1 MAMYLS
7 PLVDVN
13 EIDLSTTIPAVATSI
28 GVITLRDTW
37 KGPELKR
44 QLVNDVDE
52 LIDIFGRPEEAN
64 SRNLANKT
72 KHGQSYEDIMAAAGF
87 LQFGSNLYC
96 TRVLA
101 PSATFAGAYG
111 TLSTALSATGVGDT
125 LTAYTSAN
133 GYQLTDLDSLDP
145 DDFGD
150 ESTTFDAGR
159 PENGSDMAFIAQSRG
174 DWGNYVQIAIVG
186 RDAYN
191 GVRQGTAAATIGLS
205 ATLYDDL
212 DQEVDASFDN
222 DKQFLIL
229 VKRAKQENLNKSP
242 IPYDVVEVHL
252 VSTDPDEVD
261 DSGANIFVENW
272 INANSNYIRV
282 ATTAAFK
289 NKDMS
294 QLGTANYQQLGGGVR
309 SQGTGDT
316 TTDVVLDADIQAALD
331 LYADPESIDV
341 NIFIDSGKSTTIK
354 SYINTICIARADAI
368 GVLDVPKSL
377 VVNNKGNEATDC
389 RDYRFGNHSTYNLN
403 VNSSYVATYANWLEV
418 YDKWNAKH
426 RWIPTSGHV
435 AGIYANT
442 DDVAEAWFA
451 PAGLN
456 RGQINNVR
464 KLGWNPVKG
473 ERDIL
478 YKNGLN
484 PIVSFP
490 GQGKVVWG
498 QKNMLDKSSAFNRV
512 NVRRLF
518 IIVGK
523 AVSTALK
530 YFLFEPNDTFT
541 RLAIINMIDPFLRDI
556 VARRGI
562 FDYLIVCDERNNSA
576 ERIDRN
582 ELWCDIYIKP
592 TRTAEFIVLN
602 LIATKTGA
610 SFTELVAATTP

>member
-1 MAMYLS
+1 MYLS

-13 EIDLSTTIPAVATSI
+13 EIDLTTTIPAVATSI
-28 GVITLRDTW
+28 GVHVLRDTW
-37 KGPELKR
+37 KGPELKV
-44 QLVNDVDE
+44 QLINDIDE
-52 LIDIFGRPEEAN
+52 LIETFGIPEEAL
-64 SRNLANKT
+64 SSAANGFSKR
-72 KHGQSYEDIMAAAGF
+72 GQSYEDIIAGAGF
-87 LQFGSNLYC
+87 LQYGNNLYC

-101 PSATFAGAYG
+101 PSATFSGAYG
-111 TLSTALSATGVGDT
+111 TVASGGTFTQ
-125 LTAYTSAN
+125 YTSAN
-133 GYQLTDLDSLDP
+133 GYQLSDLDSQDP
-145 DDFGD
+145 DEFGN
-150 ESTTFDAGR
+150 EETTFDVGR
-159 PENGSDMAFIAQSRG
+159 PENGSEMAFIAQSRG
-174 DWGNYVQIAIVG
+174 EWGNYVQIAIVG
-186 RDAYN
+186 RDTYN
-191 GVRQGTAAATIGLS
+191 GVRAGTAAATLGIS

-212 DQEVDASFDN
+212 DQSVDAAFN
-222 DKQFLIL
+222 TDKQFLIL
-229 VKRAKQENLNKSP
+229 VKRAKQQNVTKSP
-242 IPYDVVEVHL
+242 IPYEVVEAHL
-252 VSTDPDEVD
+252 VSSDPTEVNDE
-261 DSGANIFVENW
+261 GANIFVENW

-289 NKDMS
+289 NQSYK
-294 QLGTANYQQLGGGVR
+294 NKYQATYTNLGGGVR
-309 SQGTGDT
+309 SQGDSIADG
-316 TTDVVLDADIQAALD
+316 DIQAALD
-331 LYADPESIDV
+331 LYSDPESIDV
-341 NIFIDSGKSTTIK
+341 NIFIDSGKSNTIK
-354 SYINTICIARADAI
+354 SYINTICESRADAVGI
-368 GVLDVPKSL
+368 LDVPKSL

-389 RDYRFGNHSTYNLN
+389 RDYRLSTFNI
-403 VNSSYVATYANWLEV
+403 NSSYVALYSNWLNV
-418 YDKWNAKH
+418 YDKWNSKY
-426 RWIPTSGHV
+426 RWVPASGHV

-442 DDVAEAWFA
+442 DDVSEPWFA

-456 RGQINNVR
+456 RGIINQVR

-530 YFLFEPNDTFT
+530 YFLFEPNDSFT
-541 RLAIINMIDPFLRDI
+541 RLAIINMIDPFLRDV

-562 FDYLIVCDERNNSA
+562 FDYLIVCDERNNTA

-592 TRTAEFIVLN
+592 TRAAEFIVLN

-610 SFTELVAATTP
+610 SFTELVAATAPQ

>member
-13 EIDLSTTIPAVATSI
+13 EIDLTTTIPAVATSI
-28 GVITLRDTW
+28 GVTVLRDSW
-37 KGPELKR
+37 KGPELKV
-44 QLVNDVDE
+44 QLVNDIDE
-52 LIDIFGRPEEAN
+52 LIEKFGRPEEADTVN
-64 SRNLANKT
+64 NI
-72 KHGQSYEDIMAAAGF
+72 HGQSYEDILAAAGF
-87 LQFGSNLYC
+87 LQFGTNLYC
-96 TRVLA
+96 TRALA

-111 TLSTALSATGVGDT
+111 TITAPSAGGPMLSG
-125 LTAYTSAN
+125 YTTAN
-133 GYQLTDLDSLDP
+133 GYQLSSLDSKDP
-145 DDFGD
+145 DEFGD
-150 ESTTFDAGR
+150 EAAVFDAGT
-159 PENGSDMAFIAQSRG
+159 PENGSEMAFIASSRG
-174 DWGNYVQIAIVG
+174 EWGNYVQIALVG
-186 RDAYN
+186 RNTYN
-191 GVRQGTAAATIGLS
+191 GVRQASTAVSLGIS

-212 DQEVDASFDN
+212 DDQVDAAFN
-222 DKQFLIL
+222 DDREFLIII
-229 VKRAKQENLNKSP
+229 KRAKQENINKATV
-242 IPYDVVEVHL
+242 PYDVVEVHL
-252 VSTDPDEVD
+252 VSSDPTAID
-261 DSGANIFVENW
+261 DTGANIFVENW
-272 INANSNYIRV
+272 INNNSEYIRV
-282 ATTAAFK
+282 ATTAVFR
-289 NKDMS
+289 NKDFS
-294 QLGTANYQQLGGGVR
+294 TLSNVNYINLAGGAR
-309 SQGTGDT
+309 SQGASESV
-316 TTDVVLDADIQAALD
+316 TDAAIMSALD
-331 LYADPESIDV
+331 LYSDPETIDV
-341 NIFIDSGKSTTIK
+341 NIFIDSNKSTTVK
-354 SYINTICIARADAI
+354 SYINTICITRADAI
-368 GVLDVPKSL
+368 GVMDVPQSL
-377 VVNNKGNEATDC
+377 VVNNTGNEATDC
-389 RDYRFGNHSTYNLN
+389 RDYRLGLHSTYNWN
-403 VNSSYVATYANWLEV
+403 VNSSYVATYTNWLNV

-426 RWIPTSGHV
+426 RWIPCSGHV

-464 KLGWNPVKG
+464 KLAWNPVKG

-484 PIVSFP
+484 PLVSFP

-518 IIVGK
+518 IIIGK
-523 AVSTALK
+523 AISTALK

-562 FDYLIVCDERNNSA
+562 FDYMIVCDERNNTA

-610 SFTELVAATTP
+610 SFTELVAATAP

>member
-1 MAMYLS
+1 MTMFLS
-7 PLVDVN
+7 PLVDIN
-13 EIDLSTTIPAVATSI
+13 EIDLTTTIPAVATSI
-28 GVITLRDTW
+28 GVTILRDSW
-37 KGPELKR
+37 KGPELKV
-44 QLVNDVDE
+44 QLVNDIDE
-52 LIDIFGRPEEAN
+52 LIEKFGRPEEADTVN
-64 SRNLANKT
+64 NL
-72 KHGQSYEDIMAAAGF
+72 HGQSYEDILSAAGF
-87 LQFGSNLYC
+87 LTFGTNLYC
-96 TRVLA
+96 TRALA

-111 TLSTALSATGVGDT
+111 TIVAPSAGGPMF
-125 LTAYTSAN
+125 TAYTTAN
-133 GYQLTDLDSLDP
+133 GYQLSDLDSQDP
-145 DDFGD
+145 DEFGN
-150 ESTTFDAGR
+150 ESVTFDAGR
-159 PENGSDMAFIAQSRG
+159 PENGSEMAFIAASRG
-174 DWGNYVQIAIVG
+174 EWGNYVQIALVG
-186 RDAYN
+186 RNTYN
-191 GVRQGTAAATIGLS
+191 GVRQGTTAASLGIS

-212 DQEVDASFDN
+212 DDQVDAAFD
-222 DKQFLIL
+222 DDREFLII
-229 VKRAKQENLNKSP
+229 VRRAKQENVNRST

-252 VSTDPDEVD
+252 VSSDPTAID
-261 DSGANIFVENW
+261 DTGANIFVENW
-272 INANSNYIRV
+272 INANSEYIRV
-282 ATTAAFK
+282 ATTAAFR
-289 NKDMS
+289 NKDFS
-294 QLGTANYQQLGGGVR
+294 ALSNVDYNNLGGGAR
-309 SQGTGDT
+309 SQGASESV
-316 TTDVVLDADIQAALD
+316 TDAAIMSALD
-331 LYADPESIDV
+331 LYADPETIDV
-341 NIFIDSGKSTTIK
+341 NIFIDSDKSTTVK

-368 GVLDVPKSL
+368 GVMDVPYSL
-377 VVNNKGNEATDC
+377 VVNNNGNEATDC
-389 RDYRFGNHSTYNLN
+389 RDYRLGLHSTYNWN
-403 VNSSYVATYANWLEV
+403 VNSSYVATYTNWLNV

-426 RWIPTSGHV
+426 RWIPCSGHV

-464 KLGWNPVKG
+464 KLAWNPVKG

-484 PIVSFP
+484 PLVSFP

-518 IIVGK
+518 IIIGK
-523 AVSTALK
+523 AISTALK

-562 FDYLIVCDERNNSA
+562 FDYLIVCDERNNTA

-610 SFTELVAATTP
+610 SFTELVAATAP

>member
-28 GVITLRDTW
+28 GVLILRDTW
-37 KGPELKR
+37 KGPELKV
-44 QLVNDVDE
+44 QLVNDIDE
-52 LIDIFGRPEEAN
+52 LVDTFGRPEEALGAATATMGE
-64 SRNLANKT
+64 R
-72 KHGQSYEDIMAAAGF
+72 GQSYEDILAGAGF
-87 LQFGSNLYC
+87 LQFGNNLYC

-101 PSATFAGAYG
+101 PSATFSGAYG
-111 TLSTALSATGVGDT
+111 TLSTAVTGGTVSLSV
-125 LTAYTSAN
+125 YTSAN
-133 GYQLTDLDSLDP
+133 AYQLGDLDSKDP
-145 DDFGD
+145 DEFGNED
-150 ESTTFDAGR
+150 TTFDVGR
-159 PENGSDMAFIAQSRG
+159 PENGSDMAFIAKSRG
-174 DWGNYVQIAIVG
+174 EWGNYVQIAVVG
-186 RDAYN
+186 RDTYN
-191 GVRQGTAAATIGLS
+191 GVVRGTAAASLGIS
-205 ATLYDDL
+205 ATLYDDI

-222 DKQFLIL
+222 NKQFLIL
-229 VKRAKQENLNKSP
+229 VKRAKQENINKNP
-242 IPYDVVEVHL
+242 IPYEVVEVHL
-252 VSTDPDEVD
+252 VSSDPLEID
-261 DSGANIFVENW
+261 DSGGNIFVENW
-272 INANSNYIRV
+272 INSNSNYIRV
-282 ATTAAFK
+282 ATAASFA
-289 NKDMS
+289 NKDFS
-294 QLGTANYQQLGGGVR
+294 TLGTTDYINLAGGVR
-309 SQGTGDT
+309 SQGDSVT
-316 TTDVVLDADIQAALD
+316 DADIMAALD

-341 NIFIDSGKSTTIK
+341 NIFIDANKSTTVK
-354 SYINTICIARADAI
+354 SYINSICIARADAI
-368 GVLDVPKSL
+368 GVMDVPKSM
-377 VVNNKGNEATDC
+377 VVNNKGSEATDC
-389 RDYRFGNHSTYNLN
+389 RDYRLGTGSGDVWN
-403 VNSSYVATYANWLEV
+403 VNSSYVASYANWLDV
-418 YDKWNAKH
+418 YDKWNAKY
-426 RWIPTSGHV
+426 RWIPCSGHV

-442 DDVAEAWFA
+442 DDVADAWFA

-484 PIVSFP
+484 PLVSFP

-562 FDYLIVCDERNNSA
+562 FDYLIVCDGRNNSP

-592 TRTAEFIVLN
+592 TRAAEFIVLN

-610 SFTELVAATTP
+610 SFTELVAASTP